1 MTETATYQDEYMK
14 LLRMHQQQQ
23 IILESEAEKSR
34 ARVALMYIQEVE
46 ALDERVSFIKKALVM
61 RRQFLELQRFKQQS
75 KTEKANLK
83 RKHMQEILDL
93 KARWESVT

>member
-14 LLRMHQQQQ
+14 LLRLHQQQQ
-23 IILESEAEKSR
+23 IQLESDAEKSR
-34 ARVALMYIQEVE
+34 ARVALSYVQEIE

-61 RRQFLELQRFKQQS
+61 RRQFLELQQFKKKA
-75 KTEKANLK
+75 KTEKANLN